1 MSPIQREYDW
11 HFVVA
16 DPATLL
22 FNAAGMVELLIE
34 NRAICLATTANTYV
48 AFKPNVPMPAPHLKM
63 VISMGKEMWFVPCT
77 TTNFAFPMVE
87 TVPVKD
93 MTCVF
98 TQWNNGPMGSI
109 SGSENSL

>member
-11 HFVVA
+11 HFIVA

-48 AFKPNVPMPAPHLKM
+48 AFQARCPHAGAPLKEGYIDGKGNVVCPLHHYKFCL
-63 VISMGKEMWFVPCT
+63 SNGRNCT
-77 TTNFAFPMVE
+77 GQGY
-87 TVPVKD
+87 D
-93 MTCVF
+93 MRVYPLEQRADGLYIGF
-98 TQWNNGPMGSI
+98 RK
-109 SGSENSL
+109 